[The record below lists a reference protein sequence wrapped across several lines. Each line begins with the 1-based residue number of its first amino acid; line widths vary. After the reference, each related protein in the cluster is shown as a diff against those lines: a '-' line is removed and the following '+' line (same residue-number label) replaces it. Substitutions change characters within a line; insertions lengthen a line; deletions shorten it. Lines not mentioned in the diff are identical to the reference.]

1 MQTPLELAWRE
12 WEAFCHQVQE
22 SVATGIPPQLPEYPG
37 LRTALTSLSP
47 EALESFLDDPRLEE
61 RHPAP
66 EKGDTPLRFAMLLCF
81 LPQHAALLLAER
93 YDDPCRAKSN
103 LPPRPRLVLF
113 LTFRWKAFLLE
124 NLHREMS
131 VLSLQAARFHIN
143 HFVERFGGDSAKA
156 LLKTNDSPTLTR
168 ELVKARKHFPNR
180 TKL

>member
-37 LRTALTSLSP
+37 LRTALASLNP

-61 RHPAP
+61 RHAAP
-66 EKGDTPLRFAMLLCF
+66 ETGDMPLRFAMLLCF

-103 LPPRPRLVLF
+103 LPSRPRLVLF

-124 NLHREMS
+124 NLHREGA
-131 VLSLQAARFHIN
+131 VLSLQAHRFHLA
-143 HFVERFGGDSAKA
+143 HFVKQFGDEATKA
-156 LLKTNDSPTLTR
+156 LLTTKDAPALAR
-168 ELVKARKHFPNR
+168 ELVKAQKYLPNR
-180 TKL
+180 SRP